1 MYCKQCGA
9 EMKDGQKF
17 CTACGSK
24 LEESAVTENT
34 IEIEL
39 DKIKEAQKA
48 LEEAEDITADELLD
62 EDTSSISNNEAI
74 EFYTKYKSNGISKY
88 FTPKNIAIAVCT
100 VALLLIVIISCVS
113 HFNSAPMEITDEE
126 KIEKIINTLGPSS
139 DAIAQLESINTPE
152 AKTLI
157 KYIEI
162 NMAKGDFLDVYD
174 GERLITSAEDDMY
187 IKYKNFVNLVYEFYE
202 EYDPNLLH
210 ESCRSGYYDFK
221 KSVDIVENLE
231 IGYDDFYDLQLVF
244 LNDVIKNNRSY
255 TLREL
260 QDNIDASERA
270 ENNFVLGINK
280 TPEIID
286 EFDYFDTENFN
297 TYITALPAFSK
308 AIKSLRFTA
317 DQECFFQATY
327 IGIDLY
333 KYKMTDKLHLDNP
346 DKSYKYHIDD
356 SLEDI
361 TLDSGIC
368 ENANTLEYTLK
379 IELLA
384 YYLHHYI

>member
-1 MYCKQCGA
+1 
-9 EMKDGQKF
+9 
-17 CTACGSK
+17 
-24 LEESAVTENT
+24 
-34 IEIEL
+34 
-39 DKIKEAQKA
+39 
-48 LEEAEDITADELLD
+48 
-62 EDTSSISNNEAI
+62 
-74 EFYTKYKSNGISKY
+74 
-88 FTPKNIAIAVCT
+88 
-100 VALLLIVIISCVS
+100 
-113 HFNSAPMEITDEE
+113 
-126 KIEKIINTLGPSS
+126 
-139 DAIAQLESINTPE
+139 
-152 AKTLI
+152 
-157 KYIEI
+157 
-162 NMAKGDFLDVYD
+162 MAKGDFLDVYD